1 MACYDNII
9 GLSRADCPCIDTAP
23 GEGFDTSLSGLYM
36 ADLTPL
42 DNLEGLEE
50 CGVGSVWDMLGKS
63 RDEAVKI
70 FVADTNAMLMNTFSS
85 RRENFKGQIGE
96 AVGRETLETSN
107 TYAGI
112 RLAFNPMRGGR
123 IKITKIGTLFSGA
136 GTLTLKIHNA
146 LNVQVWT
153 GDVTISN
160 GWTLN
165 TLETAITLPTF
176 VEFSNTHEYFL
187 TYTYNPSNK
196 PKLNKINCGCGGFV
210 PWYDLSNPMWKNQH
224 SGGRAWAGWMMC
236 GGWTGNTL
244 TDFDQATGNDG
255 TIMNGL
261 ALQIELGCDIG
272 QVLCNGTLDF
282 ETDPFAMSIAHA
294 IRYKADSIML
304 QKLLG
309 STDLTRSNTINREY
323 YKERRGEMTGRYNK
337 MIDYITQSASLQ
349 NIDCLT
355 CKDPHGMIVKPVLT

>member
-23 GEGFDTSLSGLYM
+23 EEGYNTSLSGLYM
-36 ADLTPL
+36 TDLTPL
-42 DNLEGLEE
+42 DNLEGLAE
-50 CGVGSVWDMLGKS
+50 CGAGSVWDMLERS
-63 RDEAVKI
+63 REDAVKAFI
-70 FVADTNAMLMNTFSS
+70 ADTNAMMMDNFSP
-85 RRENFKGQIGE
+85 RREKFTGQIGE
-96 AVGRETLETSN
+96 AVGRETLSTNN

-136 GTLTLKIHNA
+136 GTLTLKIHNS
-146 LNVQVWT
+146 LNVEVWS
-153 GDVTISN
+153 GSVTIAN
-160 GWTLN
+160 GWVLN
-165 TLETAITLPTF
+165 TLGEAIILPTY
-176 VEFSNTHEYFL
+176 VDFSDTHEYFL
-187 TYTYNPSNK
+187 TYTYNPSNL

-224 SGGRAWAGWMMC
+224 SGGRAWAGWLMA
-236 GGWTGNTL
+236 GGWTGDTL
-244 TDFDQATGNDG
+244 TDFDQTITSTG
-255 TIMNGL
+255 TTMNGL

-272 QVLCNGTLDF
+272 QILCNGSLDF
-282 ETDPFAMSIAHA
+282 DTDPLAMSIAYA
-294 IRYKADSIML
+294 IRYKADSIMV

-309 STDLTRSNTINREY
+309 STELTRSNTINREY
-323 YKERRGEMTGRYNK
+323 YKERRNEMNK
-337 MIDYITQSASLQ
+337 GYMENIKYISQSASLQ